1 MSGDIKTVVRFMR
14 TLYSKDDPFVVVVR
28 QPAEAV
34 VVDVPGVE
42 QSWHTPGS
50 PPELYVE
57 DAWLIVNNARGE
69 CITNDLTWEDQEAA
83 IQAYQ
88 ENLEAREMDRL
99 ADLYNEYKCY
109 IMEGPN
115 V

>member
-1 MSGDIKTVVRFMR
+1 MSEDIKTVIRFMR

-34 VVDVPGVE
+34 VVDAPGVA

-88 ENLEAREMDRL
+88 ETLEL
-99 ADLYNEYKCY
+99 ADLYTEYKY
-109 IMEGPN
+109 RIMEGPN

>member
-1 MSGDIKTVVRFMR
+1 MSGDIKTVVRFIR
-14 TLYSKDDPFVVVVR
+14 TLYNNEGEIVAR

-34 VVDVPGVE
+34 VVDTPGVE

-57 DAWLIVNNARGE
+57 DAWLVVNQTRGE
-69 CITNDLTWEDQEAA
+69 CITHDLTWEDQESA

-88 ENLEAREMDRL
+88 EDLEAHEMDRL
-99 ADLYNEYKCY
+99 ETLHNEYKCR

>member
-1 MSGDIKTVVRFMR
+1 MSVDTKTVVRFTR
-14 TLYSKDDPFVVVVR
+14 TLYNDEGEIVAR

-34 VVDVPGVE
+34 VVDVPGVA

-57 DAWLIVNNARGE
+57 DAWLVTNQTRGE

-88 ENLEAREMDRL
+88 EDSESQEHAHMEDLE
-99 ADLYNEYKCY
+99 NEYNHR
-109 IMEGPN
+109 IMEGHN